1 MSRIYI
7 HMIGQCIN
15 ACHLYVHI
23 GRFFASRIALSIDL
37 TIAIALL
44 MLQSISKKLSTS
56 CMSAA
61 AVCVFLLLFCVPDN
75 YILRDL
81 HHRHNTMYAAIRLRS
96 IVIYSIDNKDNP
108 MTSRKVKW
116 WMTDLFDHFDLSIS
130 LKI

>member
-1 MSRIYI
+1 M
-7 HMIGQCIN
+7 N

-23 GRFFASRIALSIDL
+23 GRFFASRIALSIYL
-37 TIAIALL
+37 TIALL

-61 AVCVFLLLFCVPDN
+61 AVCIFLLLFCVPDN

-108 MTSRKVKW
+108 MTSRKVK
-116 WMTDLFDHFDLSIS
+116 
-130 LKI
+130 